1 MQLFCDQCGTDLVA
15 QMLRPDSKF
24 CSDCGKALSE
34 YVKRQSVNL
43 LKTPPKSGRRNRG
56 YAANDTPKSFGY
68 SGKKRKLIDEDEPN
82 NDDAVGQMRTRGRP
96 KKPHRNELDLDTTDE
111 TSTEENPESEE
122 TRENEEQVL
131 HALAFSRKYTE
142 LGQGTWEGEK
152 NP

>member
-1 MQLFCDQCGTDLVA
+1 MAEREAKSIAETMVGSRSPPAIVRRLTQEIAMQLFCDQCGTDLVA

-82 NDDAVGQMRTRGRP
+82 NDDALGQMR
-96 KKPHRNELDLDTTDE
+96 
-111 TSTEENPESEE
+111 
-122 TRENEEQVL
+122 
-131 HALAFSRKYTE
+131 
-142 LGQGTWEGEK
+142 
-152 NP
+152 